1 MNSYQ
6 LIHLEIYNN
15 NPSKPAKPSMYC
27 IVNEAMRVDR
37 FCPHVYQPQTPEI
50 LFGLD
55 PRKLPDIAI
64 ERSKMAKDKKGRKV
78 RKDAPLLLAGVIS
91 IPAESDIDFKKFLS
105 LSLRFLKHTYG
116 QNLASVVLHLDES
129 HPHLHFYAIPSL
141 KDGGFSMAE
150 IHPGIKARSECVGKG
165 YSEKAN
171 AYKQAMRGY
180 QDMFYAQVGSKLG
193 MTRLGP
199 RVQRLTRK
207 QWKAQQA
214 QAQALSAKH
223 FDLIKRQRKIN
234 AIQKSVEAAKNEIQ
248 QREIKLTQ
256 IEKSAFFQNK
266 EKMKNDYLRK
276 CLSNSE
282 KELAHFGEHA
292 EGLEIKNSAFLK
304 ELKTL
309 RKDNESYQR
318 KFDAMSYK
326 LSLKDE
332 YILKL
337 KQQRRDNNHEK
348 ANSTYTSNYYSY

>member
-1 MNSYQ
+1 MSSYQ
-6 LIHLEIYNN
+6 LVHLEIYND
-15 NPSKPAKPSMYC
+15 NPSKSEKPSMSS
-27 IVNEAMRVDR
+27 IVSEAMRVDG

-50 LFGLD
+50 LYGLD
-55 PRKLPDIAI
+55 PRQLPDIAI

-105 LSLRFLKHTYG
+105 LSLTFLKRTYG
-116 QNLASVVLHLDES
+116 QNLASVVLHLDEA

-165 YSEKAN
+165 YSKKAN

-180 QDMFYAQVGSKLG
+180 QDMFYAQVSSKLG

-214 QAQALSAKH
+214 QAKALSAKH
-223 FDLIKRQRKIN
+223 FDLTKRQRKIN
-234 AIQKSVEAAKNEIQ
+234 AVQKSVEIAKNEIQ
-248 QREIKLTQ
+248 QRETKLTQ

-276 CLSNSE
+276 RLSNSE

-292 EGLEIKNSAFLK
+292 EDLEIKNSAFIK

-318 KFDAMSYK
+318 KFDAMAYK

-332 YILKL
+332 FILKL
-337 KQQRRDNNHEK
+337 KQQRRDNNYEK
-348 ANSTYTSNYYSY
+348 TNSTDTSNCYSY